1 MIDSSSSSPPTRIDC
16 ETTMPP
22 SEITA
27 TSLVPPPMSTT
38 MLPVGSPTG
47 RPAPIAAA
55 LGSPVREA
63 RGGAAPRQAGADRGS
78 HRLLDQ
84 VGLARAGAQAGL
96 LDGALLDAGDARWH
110 ADDHPRVV

>member
-1 MIDSSSSSPPTRIDC
+1 MIASSISSPPTRIDC
-16 ETTMPP
+16 ETTIPP

-27 TSLVPPPMSTT
+27 TSDVPPPMSTT

-55 LGSPVREA
+55 LRSPVRQ
-63 RGGAAPRQAGADRGS
+63 PRPDRGR

-84 VGLARAGAQAGL
+84 VGLARAGAQARL
-96 LDGALLDAGDARWH
+96 LYRALLDARDAGRH
-110 ADDHPRVV
+110 AHDHPRVRP